1 MCQGER
7 GKRRRLQCAG
17 QCSGWRGLQ
26 DGWKPVDR
34 NVCKA
39 WGNGRRQLA
48 CCMGKNL
55 RSISASLLLPS
66 PGRTPPS
73 RILPVPPPQ
82 GSGLNASL
90 PQPHVTQS
98 LSVPSHR
105 RTHAPTLLC
114 STYCGSGCGDAQAVS
129 TRVGYKTCKTKRE
142 TTVLCLCLCPQVC
155 LACSS
160 QSRIRLGSFMDIGT
174 RCRGL
179 ASSSGLWHAPRRLH
193 PNPLA
198 ALYT

>member
-73 RILPVPPPQ
+73 RILPVPFHKAQ
-82 GSGLNASL
+82 GSTHPCRN
-90 PQPHVTQS
+90 HM
-98 LSVPSHR
+98 SHR
-105 RTHAPTLLC
+105 VYRFHRIAAHTPRLYYVVHTVVVAAEMHRP
-114 STYCGSGCGDAQAVS
+114 SQ
-129 TRVGYKTCKTKRE
+129 RE
-142 TTVLCLCLCPQVC
+142 L
-155 LACSS
+155 
-160 QSRIRLGSFMDIGT
+160 GT
-174 RCRGL
+174 RL
-179 ASSSGLWHAPRRLH
+179 AKQSARRLCCVCVYVRKCVWH
-193 PNPLA
+193 VLHKVESG
-198 ALYT
+198 